1 MRHQDTVCPDE
12 CRQYLLDNDRTI
24 FSMPFTS
31 DMRFSTFPAWNR
43 LPNNDTDC
51 EANPSSN
58 SRRAQ
63 PMTDNLGR
71 NGGPIK
77 SVAMNI
83 PLNERPMSDKMQHV
97 TDWIALNY
105 DKPVKMRQAA
115 DLVAM
120 SERTLLRHF
129 AREIGKTPSAYLMHV
144 RLARAC
150 TMLECTGLPADSIAR
165 RCGLGSGEYLA
176 RLFRQHFGQTPIEY
190 RRAHSSA
197 GKRAGALDSASNAH
211 ESCLPGESGG
221 RR

>member
-1 MRHQDTVCPDE
+1 M
-12 CRQYLLDNDRTI
+12 LDNDRTI

-43 LPNNDTDC
+43 LPTDDTDC
-51 EANPSSN
+51 EAHPSS
-58 SRRAQ
+58 SAPRAQ
-63 PMTDNLGR
+63 AMTDNLGR

-77 SVAMNI
+77 HAAMNI
-83 PLNERPMSDKMQHV
+83 PLNERPMSEKMQHV
-97 TDWIALNY
+97 ADWIALNY
-105 DKPVKMRQAA
+105 DRPVKMRQAA

-176 RLFRQHFGQTPIEY
+176 RLFRQHFGKTPIEY
-190 RRAHSSA
+190 RRAHVSV
-197 GKRAGALDSASNAH
+197 
-211 ESCLPGESGG
+211 GG
-221 RR
+221 R